1 MSTVL
6 SVPTMLVAA
15 LTLVVTGC
23 EQPAQS
29 SEKASAPTLPPRSGQ
44 PAMRPV
50 VPTGPVQSIPALSAT
65 ELQEAAAVSQL
76 RSLPEQSAKVF
87 SISGGDPAVN
97 GLVTYLGLYISSAEG
112 WRVYAIGDFAEWR
125 LTEASKGRLVLTVRQ
140 ETAGPDG
147 DIQARDFRVVVAFD
161 WNLQTPPPTISVT
174 EGR

>member
-1 MSTVL
+1 
-6 SVPTMLVAA
+6 MLVAA

-29 SEKASAPTLPPRSGQ
+29 SENASAPALPPRSGQ
-44 PAMRPV
+44 LAVRPV
-50 VPTGPVQSIPALSAT
+50 VPTAPGESIPALADT

-76 RSLPEQSAKVF
+76 HLLPEQNAKVF

-140 ETAGPDG
+140 DTAGPDG
-147 DIQARDFRVVVAFD
+147 DIQARDFRVIVAFD
-161 WNLQTPPPTISVT
+161 RNLQTPPPTITVT